1 MGYFANSSMRFAI
14 RRLSSGQ
21 RSFKLTMPLALLGS
35 EDTWKTDITTAVDDT
50 QQLSPVYTD
59 LYVLFLVQH
68 CCIAIKREKMADL
81 KKYLPFLHQHRGK

>member
-21 RSFKLTMPLALLGS
+21 RSFRLTMPLVLLGS
-35 EDTWKTDITTAVDDT
+35 ADTWKTEITTAVDDT

-59 LYVLFLVQH
+59 LYVLFLVH
-68 CCIAIKREKMADL
+68 IAACSCQEGRN
-81 KKYLPFLHQHRGK
+81 G